1 MLSKIDPTDFS
12 LFTVSKILMKIYK
25 TTTIGDN
32 NYRWHLSGRWVGHV
46 LIDISKMSSTKFIQF
61 FVQKILYSNVFKNF
75 FSLTIS

>member
-32 NYRWHLSGRWVGHV
+32 NYRWHLSGGWVGHV